1 MPSNLSRLRILALL
15 LGIVFLAAQFH
26 FCADLTSDSA
36 SSSHMCPFCAAAGS
50 AMVAQSPNVAIV
62 PPVMNRLE
70 SPAVV
75 FLISAAIPR
84 ATSPRAPPS
93 L

>member
-26 FCADLTSDSA
+26 FCADLTSDPA
-36 SSSHMCPFCAAAGS
+36 SSHICPFCTAAGS
-50 AMVAQSPNVAIV
+50 AMVEQSPSVAIV
-62 PPVMNRLE
+62 PIVNRLE
-70 SPAVV
+70 NPAVV

>member
-1 MPSNLSRLRILALL
+1 MSGKTSRIRILALL

-26 FCADLTSDSA
+26 FCADLTSGPTG
-36 SSSHMCPFCAAAGS
+36 SHICPFCTAAGS
-50 AMVAQSPNVAIV
+50 AMVAQSPRVAIV
-62 PPVMNRLE
+62 PVVNRLE
-70 SPAVV
+70 NRAVV
-75 FLISAAIPR
+75 FFFSAAIPR

>member
-1 MPSNLSRLRILALL
+1 MPGKTLSRTCLALL
-15 LGIVFLAAQFH
+15 LPVVFLTAQFH
-26 FCADLTSDSA
+26 FCADLTSTPAA
-36 SSSHMCPFCAAAGS
+36 SHICPFCTAAGS
-50 AMVAQSPNVAIV
+50 AMVVRSPSVVIV
-62 PPVMNRLE
+62 PVTNRLE
-70 SPAVV
+70 DGAVV